1 VKHDRWVVVVL
12 VVVVVVVVVIFS
24 LHLNDNLI
32 LNFVW

>member
-1 VKHDRWVVVVL
+1 MKHDRWVVVVL
-12 VVVVVVVVVIFS
+12 VVVVVVVVIFS